1 MVRVAVL
8 SLVTIALVVCLAVCG
23 KSSGNREKTA
33 APEPA
38 PGTANVPAPTPPSG
52 DPCANDDPRFHVKPE
67 EATLTVG
74 SAEGAAGSE
83 ATAAIKVVPA
93 AGYHVSTDFP
103 MKLTL
108 QPPAGVTLAKS
119 VLAKADADQLTEQ
132 GLALSVKATAAQP
145 GTYEIKGCFMVGV
158 CDKDSCHPKKQPI
171 TITALAK

>member
-1 MVRVAVL
+1 MVRVLLL
-8 SLVTIALVVCLAVCG
+8 SIALSGCAACG
-23 KSSGNREKTA
+23 KSSGNHEKTA
-33 APEPA
+33 TSEPTPPA
-38 PGTANVPAPTPPSG
+38 ANPAAPTPASA

-93 AGYHVSTDFP
+93 AGYHVSQEFP

-108 QPPAGVTLAKS
+108 TPPAGVKLAKTE
-119 VLAKADADQLTEQ
+119 LAKADADQFSEQ
-132 GLALSVKATAAQP
+132 MLALSVKATAEKP
-145 GTYEIKGCFMVGV
+145 GSYEIKGCFKVGV

-171 TITALAK
+171 TITVAAK